1 MSKNLYT
8 YAMKSSMSTYHK
20 RVSSPHV
27 NTIGSNYLEIDFFS
41 LISNL
46 SNQMQFCLVAHPEL
60 NSYSSQKVHV

>member
-1 MSKNLYT
+1 
-8 YAMKSSMSTYHK
+8 MSTYHK